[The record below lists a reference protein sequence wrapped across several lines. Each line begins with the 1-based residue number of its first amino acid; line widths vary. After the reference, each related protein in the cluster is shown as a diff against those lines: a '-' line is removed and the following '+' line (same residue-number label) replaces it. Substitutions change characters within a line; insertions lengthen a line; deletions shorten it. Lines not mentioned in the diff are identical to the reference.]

1 MASPIRPIDDVVKEA
16 TDAFVERFQCSP
28 EVAACAPGR
37 VNLIGEH
44 TDYNGGYVLPMALPM
59 VTVVVGK
66 INGTRK
72 CNILTTNQQADKPW
86 EVEFRVTDII
96 SGKPKWANYVK
107 GSVAFFRRLEPRSS
121 SSTTSTPS
129 SSSPSSAS
137 CPSSSK
143 PRGSFGFSSCNCPG
157 KVPGFD
163 AVISSNVPLGGGL
176 SSSAALEVAVF
187 TFLEALTGEKEES
200 LHKKAISCQEAE
212 HVYAGMPCGIM
223 DQFISVMGK
232 ENHALLIDCVSQQV
246 ELIPIKDPE
255 LVILVTN
262 SNVRH
267 ELTGGEYATRRA
279 QCQIAAKALA
289 VDYLRPVSE
298 EDLEVLKDVGL
309 DDVIIRRARHVIR
322 ENKRT
327 VEAAQALQSGNYE
340 QFGKLM
346 TESHISLRFTKI
358 MWRILYVVC
367 EQSILVNQLFILLGL
382 LRAVG
387 RFPSIRLND
396 SDFSE
401 YVSLHELYG
410 KFPAELVVD
419 IRVPLV

>member
-107 GSVAFFRRLEPRSS
+107 GSVAFFRRLEPS
-121 SSTTSTPS
+121 
-129 SSSPSSAS
+129 
-137 CPSSSK
+137 
-143 PRGSFGFSSCNCPG
+143 

-346 TESHISLRFTKI
+346 TESHISLRDDFEVSCPELDCLVDAAIEVNGVLGSRMTGGGFGGCTVTLVYKD
-358 MWRILYVVC
+358 YVENLIRC
-367 EQSILVNQLFILLGL
+367 
-382 LRAVG
+382 LRAKYSGEPTFYIV
-387 RFPSIRLND
+387 RPSEGCREIPLNKT
-396 SDFSE
+396 E
-401 YVSLHELYG
+401 
-410 KFPAELVVD
+410 
-419 IRVPLV
+419 